1 MTALEEL
8 REKVAARIAR
18 SEDVAMAM
26 KGELHNLFGP
36 LQARVIYGIVRC
48 IIEQDRDF
56 VGAIDA
62 LIAQEAD
69 Q

>member
-1 MTALEEL
+1 MTALEDL

-26 KGELHNLFGP
+26 ADELHNLFGP
-36 LQARVIYGIVRC
+36 LQARVIYGIAQC

-56 VGAIDA
+56 VGALDA
-62 LIAQEAD
+62 LIAQD
-69 Q
+69 GVQ